1 MERNGFILGV
11 DPDVDK
17 SGFALLDCSSQTFVR
32 LEALTF
38 TESIR
43 FLNELSA
50 NENLRPLRIVIEDS
64 DISVN
69 WHYKKTDKP
78 GIIAAIGRSV
88 GLCHATYRHLM
99 EYAESVGFEVI
110 PMKPL
115 RKCWRGPDGKITQG
129 EIERLIPKFPR
140 RTNQECRDSALL
152 SWFYADFPLI
162 LRRTL

>member
-1 MERNGFILGV
+1 MERNGYILAV

-17 SGFALLDCSSQTFVR
+17 SGFALLDCKSRTFVR

-43 FLNELSA
+43 FFNELSA
-50 NENLRPLRIVIEDS
+50 NDNLRPLRIVIEDS

-115 RKCWRGPDGKITQG
+115 RKCWKGHDGKITQG
-129 EIERLIPKFPR
+129 EIERLIPNFPK

-152 SWFYADFPLI
+152 SWFYADFPLM